1 MSRYQVGDIQCS
13 CGNLVNMELYESV
26 NVTVD
31 PKLLPKVKSRKINSF
46 YCNKCGEKSEL
57 AFQFLYVDMNKN
69 YWIWVYPEVAREKKK
84 EIEKDL
90 NKQTGKMQKF
100 LGKLGAGK
108 TRIVFG
114 YDELFEII
122 DPSLVRNKNDGE
134 KSISDNADVE
144 YFFAKNIHPFLSKKE
159 LVELYKVAS
168 NEYRTGDL
176 PAVERNFMNDYIK
189 VKNSEN
195 ISSKKILDQILT
207 IANRR
212 LVQIQKDKGYKGDEI
227 EENMLFRPPDE
238 DNVKNSKLNERDIV
252 RIINLSAISSFSAIL
267 DKCPELR
274 KIMET
279 GNTTVEDWDLLMTA
293 AGVGYALKTNSNL
306 DKDKI
311 IKECKEINGKIPQA
325 LAFYLDTVRDI
336 KSTEKDK
343 LGASTGVW
351 IVGNLLK
358 KEPDYDNHIKCI
370 SLIGNYIDK
379 LLS

>member
-1 MSRYQVGDIQCS
+1 LIA
-13 CGNLVNMELYESV
+13 
-26 NVTVD
+26 
-31 PKLLPKVKSRKINSF
+31 
-46 YCNKCGEKSEL
+46 EK
-57 AFQFLYVDMNKN
+57 N
-69 YWIWVYPEVAREKKK
+69 R

-90 NKQTGKMQKF
+90 NKQIGKMQKF
-100 LGKLGAGK
+100 LGKLGAGDTK
-108 TRIVFG
+108 IVFG
-114 YDELFEII
+114 YDQLFEII
-122 DPSLVRNKNDGE
+122 DPSLVRNKNDDE

-168 NEYRTGDL
+168 NEYGTGDL
-176 PAVERNFMNDYIK
+176 PTVERNFMNDYIK

-238 DNVKNSKLNERDIV
+238 DNDKNSKLNERDIV

-311 IKECKEINGKIPQA
+311 IRECKEINGKIPQA
-325 LAFYLDTVRDI
+325 LAFYLDTVKDI
-336 KSTEKDK
+336 KSAEKDK